1 MKKIFFAAA
10 ALLCFGA
17 NAQKLDNALL
27 WKISGNGL
35 KQPSYL
41 FGTMHITCDATLEKN
56 VLTALDNTRQL
67 YLEINMDDPA
77 LQTKMMQGAM
87 MKDGQKMSTL
97 ATPEEFKLVSDFLN
111 ENLGMPATLLD
122 GFKPSLVTMML
133 YPKMMECPAESIEM
147 ALMEVT
153 KQQNE
158 QLFGLETIE
167 HQLAIFD
174 AIPYKEQMDELVTM
188 AKEGLDAQKEAN
200 KKLDAIYK
208 SKNLKA
214 IADYMEEEEN
224 QTYGDHADILLDDRN
239 TSWIPKIE
247 EAAKA
252 TPTFFGVGAAHLG
265 GEKGVILLLRKK
277 GYKVEAVK

>member
-1 MKKIFFAAA
+1 MKKLIVAAVV
-10 ALLCFGA
+10 LLTGFL
-17 NAQKLDNALL
+17 NAQKLDNSLL

-41 FGTMHITCDATLEKN
+41 FGTMHITCDATLDKS
-56 VLTALDNTRQL
+56 VLTALDNTKQL

-77 LQTKMMQGAM
+77 LQTKMMDGAM

-97 ATPEEFKLVSDFLN
+97 ASPEDYKIVSDFLN
-111 ENLGMPATLLD
+111 ENVGMPAALLD
-122 GFKPSLVTMML
+122 RFKPSLVTMML
-133 YPKMMECPAESIEM
+133 YPKMMECPAQSIEM
-147 ALMEVT
+147 ELMNVT
-153 KQQNE
+153 KTQNE
-158 QLFGLETIE
+158 PMFGLETIE

-174 AIPYKEQMDELVTM
+174 AIPYKEQMDELVDM
-188 AKEGLDAQKEAN
+188 AKNGLDAEKQSN

-208 SKNLKA
+208 SKNLQA
-214 IADYMEEEEN
+214 IAAYMQEEEN
-224 QTYGDHADILLDDRN
+224 KTYGDHADILLDDRN
-239 TSWIPKIE
+239 ASWIPKIE

>member
-1 MKKIFFAAA
+1 MKRILFAAV
-10 ALLCFGA
+10 LLLTGWV

-27 WKISGNGL
+27 WKITGNGL
-35 KQPSYL
+35 IEPSYL
-41 FGTMHITCDATLEKN
+41 FGTMHITCDATLDKN
-56 VLTALDNTRQL
+56 VLTALDKTKQL

-77 LQTKMMQGAM
+77 LQAKMMDGAL

-97 ATPEEFKLVSDFLN
+97 ATPEDFKIVSDFLN
-111 ENLGMPATLLD
+111 TNLGMPATLLD
-122 GFKPSLVTMML
+122 RFKPSLVTMMM
-133 YPKMMECPAESIEM
+133 YPKLMECPAESIEM
-147 ALMEVT
+147 ELMKVT
-153 KQQNE
+153 KEQNE

-167 HQLAIFD
+167 KQLAVFD
-174 AIPYKEQMDELVTM
+174 AIPYKEQMEELTEM
-188 AKEGLDAQKEAN
+188 AKNGLEKEKESN

-208 SKNLKA
+208 SKNLQA
-214 IADYMEEEEN
+214 IADYMQEEEN
-224 QTYGDHADILLDDRN
+224 KTYGDHADILLDDRN
-239 TSWIPKIE
+239 ISWIPKIE